1 MLLIPG
7 TGKKSDPTDPDSTDL
22 TPRPSKDSWYLASE
36 HLSCLCWSSSALR
49 CLCVP
54 GEALARDSDEM
65 TDGTDMTETLSFSP
79 RHASRGETQPR
90 GSEGQDMKET
100 SKISD

>member
-1 MLLIPG
+1 
-7 TGKKSDPTDPDSTDL
+7 
-22 TPRPSKDSWYLASE
+22 
-36 HLSCLCWSSSALR
+36 
-49 CLCVP
+49 
-54 GEALARDSDEM
+54 M